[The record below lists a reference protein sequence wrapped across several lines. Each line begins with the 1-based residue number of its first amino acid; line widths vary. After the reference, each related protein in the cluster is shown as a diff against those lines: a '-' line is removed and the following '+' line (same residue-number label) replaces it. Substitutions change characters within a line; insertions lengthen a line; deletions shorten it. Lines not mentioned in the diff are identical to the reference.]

1 MGLPSGWLLLELPMA
16 LRWVTLSAM
25 QSVLPLATRLGWQTV
40 PPKELPT
47 APRWA

>member
-40 PPKELPT
+40 RLTGLLRERL
-47 APRWA
+47 